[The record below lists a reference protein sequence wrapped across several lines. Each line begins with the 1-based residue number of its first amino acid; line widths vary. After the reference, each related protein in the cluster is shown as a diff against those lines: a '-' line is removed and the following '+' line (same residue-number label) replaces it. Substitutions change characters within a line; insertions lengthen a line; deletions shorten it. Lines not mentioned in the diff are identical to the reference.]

1 MIVHMSNFG
10 CDTKT
15 LKCKPHNV
23 FSAQTR
29 LGQNLIIF
37 TRNNQKKK
45 IIWMFTAKDLNQI
58 NQIQR

>member
-1 MIVHMSNFG
+1 MSNFG

-45 IIWMFTAKDLNQI
+45 KLFECLL
-58 NQIQR
+58 QRT

>member
-1 MIVHMSNFG
+1 MSNFG

-45 IIWMFTAKDLNQI
+45 II
-58 NQIQR
+58 